1 MEISITPGMV
11 KKWSINISKYFFL
24 LLFLGFFG
32 SITFFDHAH
41 VEDGITIVH
50 SHPFKSDKNDFPT
63 HSHTTN
69 GYLLIHLLVNY
80 AAIVVFTLI
89 AINIF
94 LNLLEKLS
102 IKFYYQFLSQ
112 SYPISN
118 PLRGPPA
125 YMLI

>member
-1 MEISITPGMV
+1 ML
-11 KKWSINISKYFFL
+11 KRLSINISKYFFL

-32 SITFFDHAH
+32 SITFFNHAH
-41 VEDGITIVH
+41 VVGGITIVH
-50 SHPFKSDKNDFPT
+50 SHPFKSDKNGLPT

-80 AAIVVFTLI
+80 TAIVVFTLI

-94 LNLLEKLS
+94 LNLPEKLS
-102 IKFYYQFLSQ
+102 IKFYYHFLSQ
-112 SYPISN
+112 SYPFCN

-125 YMLI
+125 DMLI